1 MYLTEKEILDT
12 PNALQR
18 TCTYFDEK
26 DAAIKH
32 FFSEYPRRKFVFFG
46 CGSSYMLAKSAATIF
61 SNLLGTEAYAIPA
74 GDYIVHP
81 DFWKDTVTGS
91 TVVALSRSGKTS
103 EMVRAIKHIRAELAC
118 PVISISM
125 LRDNDLSALS
135 ELSLILDWCYDE
147 SVCQTRTVT
156 NLYVST
162 LLLAAK
168 YIKNPMLVEFVKQA
182 CRDNENFLHDHRSCF
197 EEIAKQNWENV
208 VVLADGEICGLAEE
222 GALAFTE
229 IAMLTGRYFHLLDY
243 RHGPIVVSDERTLTI
258 ILLRP
263 DERDLQLAMVRDV
276 CSHGGPVITISEQS
290 ESVPEVA
297 AHIQIAN
304 NSWFATWGISF
315 IYTAQM
321 IALLKAIELGNNPDA
336 PQGLDA
342 YITL

>member
-1 MYLTEKEILDT
+1 
-12 PNALQR
+12 
-18 TCTYFDEK
+18 
-26 DAAIKH
+26 
-32 FFSEYPRRKFVFFG
+32 
-46 CGSSYMLAKSAATIF
+46 MLAKSAATIF
-61 SNLLGTEAYAIPA
+61 SNLLGTAAYAIPA

-103 EMVRAIKHIRAELAC
+103 EMVRAVKHIRAELAC

-276 CSHGGPVITISEQS
+276 CSHGGSVITISEQN

>member
-1 MYLTEKEILDT
+1 MYLTEKKFWIPQT
-12 PNALQR
+12 RCNAPVHISMKRCCHQSTFLGISSPQICVLRLRLQLYAR
-18 TCTYFDEK
+18 QERCND
-26 DAAIKH
+26 
-32 FFSEYPRRKFVFFG
+32 
-46 CGSSYMLAKSAATIF
+46 F

-168 YIKNPMLVEFVKQA
+168 YIKNPMLAEFVKQA
-182 CRDNENFLHDHRSCF
+182 CRDNENFQHNHRSCF
-197 EEIAKQNWENV
+197 EEIAE
-208 VVLADGEICGLAEE
+208 A
-222 GALAFTE
+222 
-229 IAMLTGRYFHLLDY
+229 
-243 RHGPIVVSDERTLTI
+243 
-258 ILLRP
+258 
-263 DERDLQLAMVRDV
+263 
-276 CSHGGPVITISEQS
+276 
-290 ESVPEVA
+290 
-297 AHIQIAN
+297 
-304 NSWFATWGISF
+304 
-315 IYTAQM
+315 
-321 IALLKAIELGNNPDA
+321 ELGKCRCS
-336 PQGLDA
+336 GRW
-342 YITL
+342 